1 MNAREDGTAA
11 AARGIAVDWYRDIG
25 EIIEGLGNEALPERL
40 VRGLCRL
47 VPFELAAV
55 FAYRGRSRPLV
66 VYDNFDACGA
76 SQGVAAYVENTYVL
90 NPFYHAHLKGLG
102 DGVYRMRDLAP
113 DAFFESEYYRAYKAR
128 PSAAEEIGYV
138 TENWPPGME
147 ELMVAVTLADGVLAE
162 ISLSR
167 PRRGGG
173 FDDTDVARLAAVVP
187 VIGAFMR
194 KYWVEFN
201 ATGSRS
207 SPPDSRVDDAFADF
221 GKSVLTGR
229 EREVT
234 QLILRGHSSASI
246 CSNLGI
252 SLGTVKTHRKNAYA
266 KLAISSQSELLARF
280 LQSLQAA

>member
-1 MNAREDGTAA
+1 MNAQDV
-11 AARGIAVDWYRDIG
+11 AVDWYHDIAELIAGPDG
-25 EIIEGLGNEALPERL
+25 ETLPERL
-40 VRGLCRL
+40 VRGLAHL

-66 VYDNFDACGA
+66 VYDNFDTRGA
-76 SQGVAAYVENTYVL
+76 SEAVAAYVENTYVL
-90 NPFYHAHLKGLG
+90 NPFYHAHLKGLA

-138 TENWPPGME
+138 TDNWPPGME
-147 ELMVAVTLADGVLAE
+147 ELMLAATLEDGVRAE

-167 PRRGGG
+167 PRLGGG
-173 FDDTDVARLAAVVP
+173 FDDADVARLETVAPVV
-187 VIGAFMR
+187 GALLR
-194 KYWVEFN
+194 NYWVAFG
-201 ATGSRS
+201 AAGLSG
-207 SPPDSRVDDAFADF
+207 SPPDSRVDDAFAAF
-221 GKSVLTGR
+221 GKSVLTKR

-234 QLILRGHSSASI
+234 QLILRGHSSESI
-246 CSNLGI
+246 GGNLGI

>member
-1 MNAREDGTAA
+1 MNARDDGTAA

-113 DAFFESEYYRAYKAR
+113 DAFFESEYYRVWL
-128 PSAAEEIGYV
+128 P
-138 TENWPPGME
+138 
-147 ELMVAVTLADGVLAE
+147 
-162 ISLSR
+162 
-167 PRRGGG
+167 
-173 FDDTDVARLAAVVP
+173 
-187 VIGAFMR
+187 
-194 KYWVEFN
+194 
-201 ATGSRS
+201 
-207 SPPDSRVDDAFADF
+207 
-221 GKSVLTGR
+221 
-229 EREVT
+229 
-234 QLILRGHSSASI
+234 
-246 CSNLGI
+246 
-252 SLGTVKTHRKNAYA
+252 
-266 KLAISSQSELLARF
+266 
-280 LQSLQAA
+280 